1 MNFNLY
7 LIYIYKKEY
16 SFISKK
22 IDIKGRILLN
32 TFKIIQIYIEIQ
44 PTI

>member
-1 MNFNLY
+1 MNFNLF

-22 IDIKGRILLN
+22 IGIKGRIFL
-32 TFKIIQIYIEIQ
+32 TAFKIIQIYIEIHL
-44 PTI
+44 TI